1 MKKYS
6 IVLISLFFFHFLQA
20 QTNLNRGDLVI
31 LGLNTTI
38 TPSTQDEISFVC
50 FKDITTGTKIQ
61 ITDNGYEACTSGL
74 WSEGEGGAELKRI
87 GGTIKAGTVIT
98 FRTAYTI
105 DNPIRFTFPDAEWII
120 SDLVPNKVRASYFD
134 LNSKGDQIYFAQDGI
149 WTTIEGTNC
158 TVSSSASGGGATTT
172 EGNFPGNKG
181 RILFGFSTSGKW
193 KSFLFSTG
201 ESGLFPNMDC
211 FSMELTG
218 TTKYNKYVGL
228 LTATTQT
235 EWLSRINSS
244 KNWLSINST
253 GTYFSTSPDL
263 HNLIIT
269 ILPSNPIPSPT
280 WNAPFDTVCAT
291 TLPLNLSN
299 YVTGTKGGNWS
310 GRGVTLDG
318 IFNPH
323 EKNDTFNI
331 TYTINYYSGTNNCQ
345 LNQTHTITVSNKIP
359 SIKISAMSSLCA
371 CKESHVIFVA
381 KDSNSGFIPI
391 YEWRKNGLPVGQNIS
406 IYQDTFQNNNDI
418 ILCKLTS
425 SQSCASVTQVL
436 SNALIE
442 NVKEATFSQT
452 IKNVCPPATSYLFND
467 SNFSF
472 SGIYMVHLFN
482 HAGCD
487 SFASL
492 KLTINSN
499 TSSITKLAIC
509 KGDSI
514 TFNGTNYRDSGT
526 YIFHLINEA
535 GCDSIATLVL
545 TTKLSSASITKEAI
559 CIGDSFFFN
568 GINYNVAGTYIVH
581 LINDA
586 GCDSLATLVLTTKLS
601 SASITKEAICM
612 DESMFFNGNNYTV
625 AGTYNAHLINNAGC
639 DSIATLVLTTKLSS
653 ASITKEAICM
663 GESLLFNGYNYTI
676 AGTYNAQLIND
687 AGCDSI
693 ATLVLTTKLSSA
705 SITKEAICMGE
716 AFFFNGINYTVAGT
730 YNAHLINDAGCDSI
744 AKLELTIKQ
753 PSASI
758 TNEAICMGESMFFN
772 GNNYTVA
779 GTYNAHLINNAGC
792 DSIATLVLT
801 TKFSSASITK
811 EAICMG
817 ESLLFNGY
825 NYTVAGTYNAQL
837 INDAGCDSIA
847 TLVLST
853 KLSSASITKE
863 AICMGGAFFFN
874 GINYTVAGTYNAH
887 LINDAGCDSI
897 AKLELTIKQSSE
909 SITKEAICMGESL
922 FFNGNNYTVA
932 GIYNAHL
939 TNDAGCDS
947 IAKLELTIK
956 QSSVSI
962 TKVAICM
969 GESLFFNGNNY
980 TVAGIYNAHLTNDAG
995 CDSIAK
1001 LELTIKQS
1009 SASITKVAIC
1019 MGESLFFNGINYM
1032 VAGIYNAHLTN
1043 DADCD
1048 SLATLLLTIKQ
1059 HSASITKEAICIGD
1073 SLFFNG
1079 INYTV
1084 AGTYNAHLIN
1094 DAGCDSIAYL
1104 VLTMKQPSASTT
1116 KEAIC
1121 MGESFFFNG
1130 INYTVAGTYNAHL
1143 INDAGCDSIAY
1154 LVLTMKQ
1161 PSASTTKEA
1170 ICMGESLFFNGINYT
1185 VAGIYNAHLINKVGC
1200 DSLATLLLTIKQPS
1214 ASKTKEA
1221 ICIGDSLFFNG
1232 NNYTVAGTYN
1242 VHFIN
1247 SEECDSIATLV
1258 LTLKQSSRS
1267 ITKMTI
1273 CNGSKLIFNGYS
1285 YSISGNY
1292 IVHLKNSVG
1301 CDSIANLD
1309 LTIKSSP
1316 ETNITATICSSD
1328 SFYFNGK
1335 YYKTSGYYSFR
1346 LINSE
1351 GCDSIT
1357 NLKLIVEKIK
1367 QVDPIVGVSTICKNE
1382 SAILYNNTPDG
1393 KWSTNSSTY
1402 LSVDSIGIILGLNCG
1417 IGQIKYQVVHDCGIL
1432 SAIKY
1437 ITVSGLKP
1445 RNVYTK
1451 ITASNCINPFAGI
1464 ADIEVLGDESPYKFT
1479 FNDSIYFSHKTI
1491 NNLINDAY
1499 QLLVYNNYNCL
1510 VDSIIVIIPMK
1521 TEGYC
1526 DTLFVPSG
1534 FMPNS
1539 QNVLSRLLK
1548 PFGNLSFIS
1557 NYSFKVYNRYGS
1569 LVFKT
1574 KDLFS
1579 GWDGRVNGIQQE
1591 IGTYIWIIEYNQNS
1605 GIKKFQKGT
1614 SVLIL

>member
-639 DSIATLVLTTKLSS
+639 DSIATLVLTTKFSS

-676 AGTYNAQLIND
+676 
-687 AGCDSI
+687 
-693 ATLVLTTKLSSA
+693 
-705 SITKEAICMGE
+705 
-716 AFFFNGINYTVAGT
+716 
-730 YNAHLINDAGCDSI
+730 
-744 AKLELTIKQ
+744 
-753 PSASI
+753 
-758 TNEAICMGESMFFN
+758 
-772 GNNYTVA
+772 
-779 GTYNAHLINNAGC
+779 
-792 DSIATLVLT
+792 
-801 TKFSSASITK
+801 
-811 EAICMG
+811 
-817 ESLLFNGY
+817 
-825 NYTVAGTYNAQL
+825 AGTYNAQL

-897 AKLELTIKQSSE
+897 AKLELTIKQSS
-909 SITKEAICMGESL
+909 
-922 FFNGNNYTVA
+922 V
-932 GIYNAHL
+932 
-939 TNDAGCDS
+939 
-947 IAKLELTIK
+947 
-956 QSSVSI
+956 
-962 TKVAICM
+962 
-969 GESLFFNGNNY
+969 
-980 TVAGIYNAHLTNDAG
+980 
-995 CDSIAK
+995 
-1001 LELTIKQS
+1001 
-1009 SASITKVAIC
+1009 SITKVAIC